1 MEDEKEFIT
10 FEEAVKMLPDGD
22 YVHTFRSSAPG
33 IVIGADW
40 SREDLLEKMKKA
52 GLELSGAAATAM
64 KHGIALIDDQGP
76 LFIATKGE

>member
-22 YVHTFRSSAPG
+22 AVHTFRSPAPG
-33 IVIGADW
+33 LMIGADW

-52 GLELSGAAATAM
+52 GLELSGTAATAM